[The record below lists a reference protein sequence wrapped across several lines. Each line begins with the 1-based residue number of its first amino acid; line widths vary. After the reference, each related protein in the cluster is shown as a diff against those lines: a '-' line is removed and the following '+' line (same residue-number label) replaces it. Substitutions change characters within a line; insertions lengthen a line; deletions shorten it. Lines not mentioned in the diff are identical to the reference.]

1 LKSLRFQGGDGSTA
15 VIRFAKQARR
25 LGSGDG
31 FNPLMGKV

>member
-1 LKSLRFQGGDGSTA
+1 
-15 VIRFAKQARR
+15 VIRLAKQARR